1 MSRENADFH
10 IKVRKERNFPSPF
23 GLLVKLL
30 RFLLPLV
37 QINGNVL
44 RAVFVK
50 FGEIGVDSL
59 HESGVIFAG
68 QRLQLVNISYCGMM
82 VTAQGII
89 MVLITMPKSR
99 LRPRNR
105 ILENT

>member
-1 MSRENADFH
+1 M
-10 IKVRKERNFPSPF
+10 
-23 GLLVKLL
+23 
-30 RFLLPLV
+30 RFLLSLV

-68 QRLQLVNISYCGMM
+68 QRLAVQVLQRQLLGQYFVKDR
-82 VTAQGII
+82 
-89 MVLITMPKSR
+89 VLILLDGLMDAAVGKGAGGIR
-99 LRPRNR
+99 LPRYR
-105 ILENT
+105 STSLGIP